1 MQNVDGREGW
11 SVPQPDDTW
20 YIQSSDDVTLAVHVH
35 ERKEEHTTHP
45 NDTILLF
52 HCNGFHAMA
61 YYQLMRDFTDKFRC
75 LGVDLRGHG
84 SSTAP
89 KRRSWSWHAFAEDVS
104 NVVETLQLHGCY
116 AFGHSLGAAAC
127 LIACIKNKNLFSG
140 MYLFEPPVF
149 PPAEREKLAKSNE
162 LAEAARRR
170 KVVYNSMGEAWQS
183 FQTKAAFRRIDP
195 DALKAY
201 VAHGLVPCEVDG
213 LQRYIL
219 KCNPEHEAIIYEEGG
234 KADVFHLLG
243 RISQPVV
250 LATGD
255 PKVRGPGQYGMQ
267 IVHQLSRGRL
277 DVFKEMSHFGPLEKH
292 GVLSQEVIGAFTS
305 EWMAGR
311 WSKL

>member
-1 MQNVDGREGW
+1 MQNVYGVEGW

-35 ERKEEHTTHP
+35 ERKEGRTTHP
-45 NDTILLF
+45 KDTILLF

-61 YYQLMRDFTDKFRC
+61 YHQLMRDFTDKFRC

-127 LIACIKNKNLFSG
+127 LIACIKLKKLFSG

-170 KVVYNSMGEAWQS
+170 KVVYNSMSEAWQS
-183 FQTKAAFRRIDP
+183 FQSKAAFRRIDP

-213 LQRYIL
+213 LQRYTL

-234 KADVFHLLG
+234 KVDVFNLLG
-243 RISQPVV
+243 RITQPVV

-255 PKVRGPGQYGMQ
+255 PKVRGPGQYGRQ

-277 DVFKEMSHFGPLEKH
+277 SVFKEMSHFGPLEKH
-292 GVLSQEVIGAFTS
+292 SVLSQEVIGAFTS
-305 EWMAGR
+305 DWMAGR